1 VAIIY
6 EIAYELL
13 LYYYSLLMAGE
24 AISLQ
29 GFISEAEDTLNMSIY
44 YIHSLTLQEFQF
56 VQLVTWIYL
65 YHFYYL
71 IIILV
76 FIIFYYE
83 YRLKTI
89 EHPNISKQPI
99 ISPQD
104 HN

>member
-1 VAIIY
+1 
-6 EIAYELL
+6 
-13 LYYYSLLMAGE
+13 
-24 AISLQ
+24 
-29 GFISEAEDTLNMSIY
+29 MSIY

-89 EHPNISKQPI
+89 EHPNIPKQTI
-99 ISPQD
+99 ISTQD